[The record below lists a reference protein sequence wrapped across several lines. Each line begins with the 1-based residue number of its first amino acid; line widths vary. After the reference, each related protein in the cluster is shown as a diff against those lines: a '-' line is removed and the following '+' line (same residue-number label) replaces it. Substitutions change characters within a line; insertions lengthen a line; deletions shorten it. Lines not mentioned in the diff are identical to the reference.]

1 MHSGNCVDENKKKLQ
16 RAEQRK
22 IPLMR
27 IKSTSL
33 INLLKEHEINKNR
46 ELMSENV
53 FGGTRYPQRLNAVPL
68 HLEKQ
73 RDF

>member
-1 MHSGNCVDENKKKLQ
+1 
-16 RAEQRK
+16 
-22 IPLMR
+22 MR